1 MSRSMQVVTVPTG
14 SIRAVVLP
22 AVVFTTAELVAKILH
37 WSKFSVGTAPFT
49 VWFLSYVLPPP
60 IYLAAY
66 LWHQRRATPDHVT
79 DPLPRRLRTV
89 MLALG
94 AFLTADSLFRLRP
107 PEPVHDVVSLEP
119 HTSDGPSVR
128 GLANVAGVK
137 GWPAA
142 GLLLV
147 AGYAVAIVVLAR
159 TGPRPPRTPSF
170 APDASDSTS
179 RHPTSTTYGGSIR
192 RWA

>member
-1 MSRSMQVVTVPTG
+1 MQVVTVPTG

-66 LWHQRRATPDHVT
+66 VWHQRRATPDHVT

-94 AFLTADSLFRLRP
+94 AFLTADSLFAF
-107 PEPVHDVVSLEP
+107 VHPSRFTTSFPWNLTPLTARALAGWRTSL
-119 HTSDGPSVR
+119 
-128 GLANVAGVK
+128 A
-137 GWPAA
+137 
-142 GLLLV
+142 
-147 AGYAVAIVVLAR
+147 
-159 TGPRPPRTPSF
+159 
-170 APDASDSTS
+170 
-179 RHPTSTTYGGSIR
+179 
-192 RWA
+192 